1 MVIKA
6 SRENAAR
13 HEKTLLARDEEVY
26 AWWDG
31 SDVVA
36 LTN

>member
-13 HEKTLLARDEEVY
+13 HEEHQLERGQRVY

-31 SDVVA
+31 SDVIV
-36 LTN
+36 LTS

>member
-13 HEKTLLARDEEVY
+13 HEKTLLARGEHVY